1 MQYLVTEELI
11 NPGPLLPPDQ
21 LVGIMRQ
28 WVLPSMDTLIKLKSE
43 GKIVAGGVPVGER
56 ALVLIFEAESH
67 EELDTILQRLP
78 LWGLAKWK
86 VTPLETL
93 EGRTGRD
100 RQFIEQLEQSLQQ
113 RYRPQRRHLNLESGL
128 PYATK
133 DDVPLMPQTLF
144 GLAQLDLQLREVP
157 TAEVL

>member
-1 MQYLVTEELI
+1 MGTSFYGYSYKPQIRGQDYCRGL
-11 NPGPLLPPDQ
+11 
-21 LVGIMRQ
+21 R
-28 WVLPSMDTLIKLKSE
+28 
-43 GKIVAGGVPVGER
+43 VGER

-100 RQFIEQLEQSLQQ
+100 RQFIEQLEQSLQ
-113 RYRPQRRHLNLESGL
+113 S
-128 PYATK
+128 
-133 DDVPLMPQTLF
+133 
-144 GLAQLDLQLREVP
+144 
-157 TAEVL
+157 

>member
-28 WVLPSMDTLIKLKSE
+28 WVLPSMDTLINLKSE
-43 GKIVAGGVPVGER
+43 GKIIAGGLPVGER
-56 ALVLIFEAESH
+56 ALVLIFEAQSH

-100 RQFIEQLEQSLQQ
+100 RQFIEQLEQSLG
-113 RYRPQRRHLNLESGL
+113 R
-128 PYATK
+128 
-133 DDVPLMPQTLF
+133 
-144 GLAQLDLQLREVP
+144 
-157 TAEVL
+157 